1 MLATSTGNEADKMI
15 DHVDNQTKEAR
26 LFLLQSNSKESKG
39 NKTSQVATCES
50 AHGKN
55 GHMVDANKQLKQ
67 IRIPKFSGDKKEY
80 QSWWAAFSSCVD
92 ETNLSAQF
100 KMLRLESCLVGEAA
114 ETVKGLGYSDHAY
127 EAAKARLNRKYGG
140 NRRQVQA
147 HIDELRKM
155 RPINADNP
163 RELERFADIVERT
176 VVSLKENKKF
186 ADLEGG
192 TLYAIV
198 LEKLPQALL
207 SQYYRWIK
215 EKGSLE
221 SLEELRRWVA
231 EEAEYQVQAS
241 EIKHGLSSVGS
252 VRGKSSTKS
261 YFGTTE
267 EKRDRPCKVC
277 NQKHP
282 IWKCDMFKG
291 MEHRKKWERNLD
303 CVTIVWGK
311 GTFVTHVLGT
321 ESVGLTDARTDT
333 IGYFMRRK

>member
-1 MLATSTGNEADKMI
+1 MWTTRQRKLGFSYRK
-15 DHVDNQTKEAR
+15 
-26 LFLLQSNSKESKG
+26 SNSKESEG
-39 NKTSQVATCES
+39 NNTSQIGTFES
-50 AHGKN
+50 AHGKD
-55 GHMVDANKQLKQ
+55 GHVVDANKQLER
-67 IRIPKFSGDKKEY
+67 IRIPQFSGDKKGY

-92 ETNLSAQF
+92 ETSQLSAQF
-100 KMLRLESCLVGEAA
+100 KMLRLESCSGEAA

-140 NRRQVQA
+140 NRRQVQT

-163 RELERFADIVERT
+163 KELERFADIVERT

-198 LEKLPQALL
+198 LEKLPQVLL

-215 EKGSLE
+215 EKGSKECLE
-221 SLEELRRWVA
+221 QLRHWVA
-231 EEAEYQVQAS
+231 EEAEHQLQAS

-291 MEHRKKWERNLD
+291 MEHRKKEVGDGEETWTVLPLLGERAP
-303 CVTIVWGK
+303 W
-311 GTFVTHVLGT
+311 
-321 ESVGLTDARTDT
+321 
-333 IGYFMRRK
+333 

>member
-1 MLATSTGNEADKMI
+1 M
-15 DHVDNQTKEAR
+15 
-26 LFLLQSNSKESKG
+26 
-39 NKTSQVATCES
+39 
-50 AHGKN
+50 
-55 GHMVDANKQLKQ
+55 
-67 IRIPKFSGDKKEY
+67 
-80 QSWWAAFSSCVD
+80 
-92 ETNLSAQF
+92 
-100 KMLRLESCLVGEAA
+100 
-114 ETVKGLGYSDHAY
+114 VKGLGYSDHAY
-127 EAAKARLNRKYGG
+127 EAAKARLDQKYGG
-140 NRRQVQA
+140 NRPQVQA
-147 HIDELRKM
+147 YIDELRKM

-163 RELERFADIVERT
+163 RELERFTDIVERT

-282 IWKCDMFKG
+282 IWKCVVFKG
-291 MEHRKKWERNLD
+291 MEHRKKWEAAKKLGLCYRCL
-303 CVTIVWGK
+303 GK
-311 GTFVTHVLGT
+311 GHLGDSCT
-321 ESVGLTDARTDT
+321 WSRECGIDGCKDRHHRILHEEKVAPGF
-333 IGYFMRRK
+333 I

>member
-1 MLATSTGNEADKMI
+1 M
-15 DHVDNQTKEAR
+15 
-26 LFLLQSNSKESKG
+26 
-39 NKTSQVATCES
+39 
-50 AHGKN
+50 
-55 GHMVDANKQLKQ
+55 
-67 IRIPKFSGDKKEY
+67 
-80 QSWWAAFSSCVD
+80 
-92 ETNLSAQF
+92 
-100 KMLRLESCLVGEAA
+100 
-114 ETVKGLGYSDHAY
+114 VKGPGYLDDVY
-127 EAAKARLNRKYGG
+127 EAAKARLNQKYGG

-282 IWKCDMFKG
+282 IWKCVVFKG
-291 MEHRKKWERNLD
+291 MEHRKKWETAKKLGLCYRCL
-303 CVTIVWGK
+303 GK
-311 GTFVTHVLGT
+311 GHLGDSCTWNRECGIDGCKDRHHRLFHEEKVAPGSMEGKADTPVTEENKSSTCETVQELAQRSIALHTVPVILKHG
-321 ESVGLTDARTDT
+321 ERSLEVNCFLAVIRH
-333 IGYFMRRK
+333 K

>member
-1 MLATSTGNEADKMI
+1 M
-15 DHVDNQTKEAR
+15 
-26 LFLLQSNSKESKG
+26 
-39 NKTSQVATCES
+39 
-50 AHGKN
+50 
-55 GHMVDANKQLKQ
+55 
-67 IRIPKFSGDKKEY
+67 
-80 QSWWAAFSSCVD
+80 D

-100 KMLRLESCLVGEAA
+100 KMLRLEKSLAGEAA
-114 ETVKGLGYSDHAY
+114 EMVRGPGYLDHAY
-127 EAAKARLNRKYGG
+127 EAAKARLNQKYGEI
-140 NRRQVQA
+140 RPQVQA

-163 RELERFADIVERT
+163 RELERFTDIVERT

-207 SQYYRWIK
+207 SQYYQWIK
-215 EKGSLE
+215 EKGSME
-221 SLEELRRWVA
+221 SLEELRHWVA
-231 EEAEYQVQAS
+231 EGAEYQAQAL
-241 EIKHGLSSVGS
+241 EIKHGFSSVGS
-252 VRGKSSTKS
+252 VRGMTLTKS

-291 MEHRKKWERNLD
+291 MEHRKKWE
-303 CVTIVWGK
+303 TAK
-311 GTFVTHVLGT
+311 KLGLCYHCLGRGHLGDSCT
-321 ESVGLTDARTDT
+321 
-333 IGYFMRRK
+333 